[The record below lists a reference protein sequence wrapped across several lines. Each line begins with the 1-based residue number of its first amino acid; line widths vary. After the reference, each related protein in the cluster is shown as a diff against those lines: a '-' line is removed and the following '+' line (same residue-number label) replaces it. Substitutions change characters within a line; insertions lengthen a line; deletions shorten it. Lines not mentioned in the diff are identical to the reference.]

1 MSNPWLHIIGIGEDG
16 LDGLTPATRAV
27 IEAAEVI
34 VGGARHH
41 VLAAN
46 PTAETLS
53 WPSPFDALISELK
66 ARAGQRVVVLATGD
80 PLWFS
85 VGIKIGRHFS
95 AAEITFHPQLSAFQ
109 LASARM
115 GWSMADLE
123 TLTVHGRPVEQM
135 IAFIQPDVRLL
146 VLTTG
151 EETPAQIAR
160 FLTERGF
167 GQSKMTVL
175 AAMGGPDEA
184 RFDGV
189 AECWEHTV
197 PAFNTLAVEC
207 IAAPDAALLPRVPGL
222 PDEVFVHDGTMTKRE
237 VRAVTLAKL
246 IPMRGGL
253 LWDVGTGC
261 GSVAV
266 EWLRAARYSKAIGI
280 EPRADRRTMAAQNA
294 LALGVPSLELVDG
307 TVPDALN
314 GLDAPDAIFI
324 GGGLSVET
332 FEACWQALRPLGRL
346 VANAVTIE
354 SQMILTALQQQ
365 HGGDLVQISISRA
378 ESLGPM
384 SGWKPMRPVV
394 QWSLIKR

>member
-1 MSNPWLHIIGIGEDG
+1 MNAWLHVIGIGEDG
-16 LDGLTPATRAV
+16 MDGLTPATRTV

-41 VLAAN
+41 VLATN
-46 PTAETLS
+46 PDAETLS
-53 WPSPFDALISELK
+53 WPSPFDALIDELN
-66 ARAGQRVVVLATGD
+66 ARKGKRVVVLATGD

-85 VGIKIGRHFS
+85 VGAKIGRHF
-95 AAEITFHPQLSAFQ
+95 AVGEVTFHPQLSAFQ

-146 VLTTG
+146 ILTTG

-175 AAMGGPDEA
+175 AAMGGHDEA
-184 RFDGV
+184 RFEGS
-189 AECWEHTV
+189 AESWSHTV

-207 IAAPDAALLPRVPGL
+207 IAAPEAALLPRVPGL
-222 PDEVFVHDGTMTKRE
+222 PDEVFTHDGTMTKRE
-237 VRAVTLAKL
+237 VRAATLAKL

-266 EWLRAARYSKAIGI
+266 EWMRAARYAKAIGI
-280 EPRADRRTMAAQNA
+280 EPRADRRTMAADNA
-294 LALGVPSLELVDG
+294 LALGVPALELIDG
-307 TVPDALN
+307 TVPDALE
-314 GLDAPDAIFI
+314 GLPAPDAIFI
-324 GGGLSVET
+324 GGGLSVEV

-346 VANAVTIE
+346 VANAVTLE
-354 SQMILTALQQQ
+354 SQATLTALHKD

-378 ESLGPM
+378 EGLGPLT
-384 SGWKPMRPVV
+384 GWKPLRPVI